1 MGGFIDVI
9 LSNKYYIMFAVC
21 ILGIMVYFVIKK
33 TIKIIYICIYY
44 IYRIF
49 IIYLYIQV
57 SLLPR

>member
-33 TIKIIYICIYY
+33 TIKLFIYAFIIFIVFLSFIYIF
-44 IYRIF
+44 R
-49 IIYLYIQV
+49 
-57 SLLPR
+57 